1 MIPIRFQ
8 QRHSWLR
15 RRTLLIGCA
24 CALLET
30 AAISVIG
37 QGRLAVTVSAHAE
50 DGGESGGGGHNDG
63 GEGSGRDDHSGSQSG
78 DGNKMN
84 GPGESRSGAQSGEG
98 GHNEIDIDGEERSA
112 PGTEPRNLFSPP
124 NDVEIALPKERDLIA
139 KGWRQ

>member
-1 MIPIRFQ
+1 MIPICFQ
-8 QRHSWLR
+8 ERHRWLC

-24 CALLET
+24 FLLLET
-30 AAISVIG
+30 AAISTMA
-37 QGRLAVTVSAHAE
+37 QGIFALTLSAHAE
-50 DGGESGGGGHNDG
+50 DGGEGGGGGHNDG

-78 DGNKMN
+78 DGNEMN
-84 GPGESRSGAQSGEG
+84 GPGGKSGTQSGEG